1 MSIYYRPNV
10 QNGSVAKRPRSKPSP
25 RPSPRLMHANQ
36 PLEVSAP
43 HQSRALLYLI
53 AFGACIAAGFVF
65 SLNQHFIASALGR
78 EGVRLRAELDQA
90 GSERRHLELNRARA
104 SSPLEIEHAA
114 NRQGNLAPL
123 KMDSPAVLRV
133 TPAMVKRESLSRA
146 DAEPA
151 SEKSTKSEPR

>member
-1 MSIYYRPNV
+1 M
-10 QNGSVAKRPRSKPSP
+10 
-25 RPSPRLMHANQ
+25 
-36 PLEVSAP
+36 
-43 HQSRALLYLI
+43 
-53 AFGACIAAGFVF
+53 
-65 SLNQHFIASALGR
+65 
-78 EGVRLRAELDQA
+78 RLRAELDQA
-90 GSERRHLELNRARA
+90 SSEQRHLELNRARA
-104 SSPLEIEHAA
+104 SSPLEIERAA